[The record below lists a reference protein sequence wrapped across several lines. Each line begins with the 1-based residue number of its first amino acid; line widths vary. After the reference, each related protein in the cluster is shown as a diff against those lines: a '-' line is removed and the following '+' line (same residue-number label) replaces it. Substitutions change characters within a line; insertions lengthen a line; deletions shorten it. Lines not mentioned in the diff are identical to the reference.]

1 MDNAQ
6 RHKMRLANIRQHQSA
21 AREGNL
27 AMPDLFGLSLINTED
42 ARFIE
47 NNDMAAAYAG
57 ELYNYEVNDSD
68 IAEITGLIANM
79 DAQSGA
85 NSILEPVF
93 LGLIDGTMR
102 SFKLGTKQGIT
113 ASRLYNECKVFSYAK
128 PQSNTTIDSYTEQ
141 LNEQV
146 NIATFDKRS
155 VYYDGKMTRDGN
167 VTTMRKGSD
176 PIKEKY
182 FGDEN
187 TAQDGYDPDSVIY
200 KNKKHAN
207 SEGLPGQAAQADHV
221 VPCAELCKNLKS
233 NKALTVDDIKDI
245 INIEENIVI
254 TSQVNNAGGNKAK
267 HDLTRDELQQQ
278 IDQGY
283 VLSKNKKN
291 KIALT
296 EKDKEVKAN
305 QIKKMD
311 EAQIALDKKTNETV
325 WGNVK
330 SNREVQQRLAV
341 DACNAAGHQLL
352 GEVILFAIK
361 PLYYELNDCIRNGIE
376 DGISANSFKD
386 ALKERFGR
394 MKKHIME
401 KAASLLKGGLLS
413 FFKNFISMLL
423 EGILNCFVG
432 VFKKIARVVKEGV
445 KILMQ
450 IAPILRDEKKS
461 PAQKGDA
468 ILNLI
473 AGSVTMFAGI
483 AIESWFSGMG
493 MGEPLSI
500 IVASFLSA
508 VLTALTMYALD
519 KMDLFNINK
528 GLRAQR
534 VSEILNLEIEN
545 TEHEIIDSLTLLT

>member
-6 RHKMRLANIRQHQSA
+6 RHKMLLAKIRQHQSA
-21 AREGNL
+21 TREGNL
-27 AMPDLFGLSLINTED
+27 VIPDLFGLSLINTED
-42 ARFIE
+42 TQFIE
-47 NNDMAAAYAG
+47 NNDMAAAYIG
-57 ELYNYEVNDSD
+57 EFYNYEVNDSD
-68 IAEITGLIANM
+68 IAEITNLIANM
-79 DAQSGA
+79 DAESGV
-85 NSILEPVF
+85 NSIMEPVF

-102 SFKLGTKQGIT
+102 SFKLGSKQGIT
-113 ASRLYNECKVFSYAK
+113 VSRIYNECKVFSYAK
-128 PQSNTTIDSYTEQ
+128 PLSNTTIDSYTEQ
-141 LNEQV
+141 FNEQV

-155 VYYDGKMTRDGN
+155 AYYDGKMTRDGN
-167 VTTMRKGSD
+167 VTTMRKCSD

-187 TAQDGYDPDSVIY
+187 TARDGYEPDSIIY

-207 SEGLPGQAAQADHV
+207 SESLPGQAAQADHV
-221 VPCAELCKNLKS
+221 VPCAELCKNLKR

-254 TSQVNNAGGNKAK
+254 TSQANNAGGNKAK

-283 VLSKNKKN
+283 ALSKNKKK
-291 KIALT
+291 KIILT
-296 EKDKEVKAN
+296 AKDKEVKAN

-311 EAQIALDKKTNETV
+311 EAKIALDEKTNETV

-341 DACNAAGHQLL
+341 DAGNAAGHQLL

-376 DGISANSFKD
+376 DGIAANSFKE

-394 MKKHIME
+394 MRIHIME
-401 KAASLLKGGLLS
+401 KAASLLKDGLLS

-445 KILMQ
+445 KILIQ
-450 IAPILRDEKKS
+450 ITPILRDSNKS
-461 PAQKGDA
+461 PEQKGDA
-468 ILNLI
+468 ILKLI
-473 AGSVTMFAGI
+473 AGSVTVFAGI
-483 AIESWFSGMG
+483 AIESWLSG

-500 IVASFLSA
+500 IMASFLSA

-519 KMDLFNINK
+519 KMDLFKINK
-528 GLRAQR
+528 KLRTQR
-534 VSEILNLEIEN
+534 VSEILNLDIEN
-545 TEHEIIDSLTLLT
+545 TEHEIIGSLALLT

>member
-21 AREGNL
+21 ARKGNL
-27 AMPDLFGLSLINTED
+27 AMPDLFGLSLINAED

-47 NNDMAAAYAG
+47 NNDMAAAYVG
-57 ELYNYEVNDSD
+57 ELYSYEVKDSD
-68 IAEITGLIANM
+68 IAEITDLIANM
-79 DAQSGA
+79 DAESGS

-146 NIATFDKRS
+146 NIAIFDKRS
-155 VYYDGKMTRDGN
+155 VYYKGKMTRDGN
-167 VTTMRKGSD
+167 VTTMRKDSD

-200 KNKKHAN
+200 KNKKHAK

-254 TSQVNNAGGNKAK
+254 TSQANNAGGNKAK
-267 HDLTRDELQQQ
+267 HDLTRDELKKQ

-283 VLSKNKKN
+283 VLSKNKQN
-291 KIALT
+291 KIVLT
-296 EKDKEVKAN
+296 EKDKEVKTN
-305 QIKKMD
+305 QIKRMD

-341 DACNAAGHQLL
+341 DAGNAAGHQLL

-361 PLYYELNDCIRNGIE
+361 PLYYELNDCLRNGIE
-376 DGISANSFKD
+376 DGIAANSFKE

-394 MKKHIME
+394 MKMHIME
-401 KAASLLKGGLLS
+401 KAANLLKGGLLS

-450 IAPILRDEKKS
+450 IAPILRDANKS

-468 ILNLI
+468 ILKLI

-483 AIESWFSGMG
+483 AIENWLSGMG

-500 IVASFLSA
+500 IAASFLSA

-528 GLRAQR
+528 GLRTQR
-534 VSEILNLEIEN
+534 ISEILNLEIEN

>member
-1 MDNAQ
+1 
-6 RHKMRLANIRQHQSA
+6 
-21 AREGNL
+21 
-27 AMPDLFGLSLINTED
+27 LFGLSLINTED
-42 ARFIE
+42 TQFIE
-47 NNDMAAAYAG
+47 NNDMAAAYIG
-57 ELYNYEVNDSD
+57 EFYNYEVNDSD
-68 IAEITGLIANM
+68 IAEITNLIANM
-79 DAQSGA
+79 DAESGV
-85 NSILEPVF
+85 NSIMEPVF

-102 SFKLGTKQGIT
+102 SFKLGSKQGIT
-113 ASRLYNECKVFSYAK
+113 VSRIYNECKVFSYAK
-128 PQSNTTIDSYTEQ
+128 PLSNTTIDSYTEQ
-141 LNEQV
+141 FNEQV

-155 VYYDGKMTRDGN
+155 AYYDGKMTRDGN
-167 VTTMRKGSD
+167 VTTMRKCSD

-187 TAQDGYDPDSVIY
+187 TARDGYEPDSIIY

-207 SEGLPGQAAQADHV
+207 SESLPGQAAQADHV
-221 VPCAELCKNLKS
+221 VPCAELCKNLKR

-254 TSQVNNAGGNKAK
+254 TSQANNAGGNKAK

-283 VLSKNKKN
+283 ALSKNKKK
-291 KIALT
+291 KIILT
-296 EKDKEVKAN
+296 AKDKEVKAN

-311 EAQIALDKKTNETV
+311 EAKIALDEKTNETV

-341 DACNAAGHQLL
+341 DAGNAAGHQLL

-376 DGISANSFKD
+376 DGIAANSFKE

-394 MKKHIME
+394 MRIHIME
-401 KAASLLKGGLLS
+401 KAASLLKDGLLS

-445 KILMQ
+445 KILIQ
-450 IAPILRDEKKS
+450 ITPILRDSNKS
-461 PAQKGDA
+461 PEQKGDA
-468 ILNLI
+468 ILKLI
-473 AGSVTMFAGI
+473 AGSVTVFAGI
-483 AIESWFSGMG
+483 AIESWLSG

-500 IVASFLSA
+500 IMASFLSA

-519 KMDLFNINK
+519 KMDLFKINK
-528 GLRAQR
+528 KLRTQR
-534 VSEILNLEIEN
+534 VSEILNLDIEN
-545 TEHEIIDSLTLLT
+545 TEHEIIGSLALLT

>member
-1 MDNAQ
+1 
-6 RHKMRLANIRQHQSA
+6 
-21 AREGNL
+21 
-27 AMPDLFGLSLINTED
+27 MPDLFGLSLINAED

-47 NNDMAAAYAG
+47 NNDMAAAYVG
-57 ELYNYEVNDSD
+57 ELYSYEVKDSD
-68 IAEITGLIANM
+68 IAEITDLIANM
-79 DAQSGA
+79 DAESGS

-146 NIATFDKRS
+146 NIAIFDKRS
-155 VYYDGKMTRDGN
+155 VYYKGKMTRDGN
-167 VTTMRKGSD
+167 VTTMRKDSD

-200 KNKKHAN
+200 KNKKHAK

-254 TSQVNNAGGNKAK
+254 TSQVSNAGGNKAK

-283 VLSKNKKN
+283 VLSKNKQN
-291 KIALT
+291 KIVLT

-305 QIKKMD
+305 QIKRMD

-341 DACNAAGHQLL
+341 DAGNAAGHQLL

-361 PLYYELNDCIRNGIE
+361 PLYYELNDCLRNGIE
-376 DGISANSFKD
+376 DGIAANSFKE

-394 MKKHIME
+394 MKMHIME
-401 KAASLLKGGLLS
+401 KAANLLKGGLLS

-450 IAPILRDEKKS
+450 IAPILRDANKS

-468 ILNLI
+468 ILKLI

-483 AIESWFSGMG
+483 AIESWLSGMG

-500 IVASFLSA
+500 IAASFLSA

-528 GLRAQR
+528 GLRTQR
-534 VSEILNLEIEN
+534 ISEILNLEIEN